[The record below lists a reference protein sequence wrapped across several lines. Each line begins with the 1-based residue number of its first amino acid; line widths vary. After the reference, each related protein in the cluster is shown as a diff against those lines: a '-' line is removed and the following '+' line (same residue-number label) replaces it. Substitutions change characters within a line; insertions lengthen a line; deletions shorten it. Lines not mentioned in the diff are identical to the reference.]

1 MEEHE
6 LGRDAFESDED
17 FKLHRLRHST
27 AHIMAQAIQRLWP
40 AARLAI
46 GPTIQDGFYYDI
58 GLTETISEEDLPK
71 IEVEMK
77 KIVKENQPFEREEWD
92 AEKANAYFSERDQ
105 KYKVELI
112 EGLGDQTIS
121 VYKNFSKKAGT
132 EFIDLCR
139 GPHVPRTGNCK
150 HFKLLKVSGAYWR
163 ADAKND
169 QLQRVYG
176 TVWPKRDQLDAYMFR
191 IEEAKKRDHRRIGP
205 ALDLFMLHEWAP
217 GSAFWLPKGEHI
229 YNLLQAEMR
238 GLLVDN
244 GYQSVRTPLVYDK
257 KLFET
262 SGHWQHYQENL
273 FHFAE
278 GHHLEGDS
286 DEEDDSRILAMKPM
300 NCPCHMIM
308 FGAKKR
314 SYRELPIRIHDQG
327 VLHRNELSGTL
338 SGLTRVRQ
346 FQQDD
351 AHIFC
356 TEEQIADEVS
366 DLMGLIDRIYG
377 AFDMTFE
384 VYLSTR
390 PDDKL
395 GDDALW
401 DQAEGALKEALT
413 RSGKE
418 FKVKE
423 GDGAFYG
430 PKIDF
435 DVYDALGRA
444 HQCATIQLDFQ
455 LPRRFDLSYVG
466 ADNGAH
472 TPVVIHRA
480 IFGSFERFIA
490 VLIEHYA
497 GNFPVWLAPE
507 QVRVMTVSEKSL
519 VHGQK
524 VYEAL
529 KAAGLQVTF
538 DDSDNKIG
546 YKIREC
552 HFKRVPYMAIIGEKE
567 LESGTVSVRSRDEG
581 DLGSLAVEAFALRV
595 AGEAKVPF

>member
-1 MEEHE
+1 MEDHE
-6 LGRDAFESDED
+6 KGRDAFESDEA

-40 AARLAI
+40 HAKLAI
-46 GPTIQDGFYYDI
+46 GPSIEDGFYYDI
-58 GLTETISEEDLPK
+58 GLPETISEEDLPR
-71 IEVEMK
+71 IEQQMK

-92 AEKANAYFSERDQ
+92 AETAKTWFAEHGQ

-112 EGLGDQTIS
+112 EGFGDDTVSI
-121 VYKNFSKKAGT
+121 YKNPSKKSDDV
-132 EFIDLCR
+132 FLDLCR

-163 ADAKND
+163 ADATKD

-176 TVWPKRDQLDAYMFR
+176 TVWSTREELDQYLFR
-191 IEEAKKRDHRRIGP
+191 LEEAKKRDHRRIGP
-205 ALDLFMLHEWAP
+205 QLDLFMLHEWAP

-229 YNLLQAEMR
+229 YNTLSTRMR

-244 GYQSVRTPLVYDK
+244 GYMSVKTPLVFDK
-257 KLFET
+257 SLFET
-262 SGHWQHYQENL
+262 SGHWAHYQENL

-300 NCPCHMIM
+300 NCPCHMLI

-356 TEEQIADEVS
+356 SEDQIADEVA
-366 DLMGLIDRIYG
+366 DLMVLIDKIYG
-377 AFDMTFE
+377 AFGMTFE

-390 PDDKL
+390 PEDKL

-401 DQAEGALKEALT
+401 DQAEGALAEALK

-418 FKVKE
+418 YKVKE

-455 LPRRFDLSYVG
+455 LPRRFNLSYVG
-466 ADNGAH
+466 ADNSAH

-497 GNFPVWLAPE
+497 GAFPVWLAPE

-519 VHGQK
+519 EHGSK

-529 KAAGLQVTF
+529 KAAGVQVTF

-552 HFKRVPYMAIIGEKE
+552 HGKKVPYMAIIGEKE
-567 LESGTVSVRSRDEG
+567 LEAGTVSVRSRDEG
-581 DLGSLAVEAFALRV
+581 DLGSLALEAFVLRV
-595 AGEAKVPF
+595 AGEAQIPF